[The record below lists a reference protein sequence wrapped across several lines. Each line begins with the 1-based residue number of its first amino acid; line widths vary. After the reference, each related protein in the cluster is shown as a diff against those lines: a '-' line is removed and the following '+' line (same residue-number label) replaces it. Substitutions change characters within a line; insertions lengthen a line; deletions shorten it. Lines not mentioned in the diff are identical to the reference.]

1 MRLAP
6 LSLIAALI
14 FVLPFAVNS
23 QDPINLRT
31 VVRDS
36 ATGRAV
42 SDAVVEL
49 RSSRVKRS
57 ERADG
62 DGRAQFARVDGGAY
76 TIVALRIGYKPA
88 AISIIVGARDTTI
101 TLSMSSTATQLAT
114 FEVRANSQEIF
125 GTIAG
130 MPDLH
135 AVAGAT
141 VDLPN
146 VKRTTT
152 SDSLGNYV
160 FRDLKAGQYVLRITA
175 PGFAPRITTLTVPGG
190 KAMESS
196 HLLDVGTARTN
207 ALATAWFDLDRRVAM
222 RGFNSVIIPSE
233 ELQRHGGGLMYSLQ
247 YSRDFAAKG
256 FKLSGPVCVFL
267 NGRPMPGF
275 DLNSFNTEDVAMIE
289 VYGPR
294 GDPSNLISQWP
305 AGQGCGPSG
314 GRRPAMKMGALPAE
328 FVVIW
333 TK

>member
-1 MRLAP
+1 MRILRLAVAAAT
-6 LSLIAALI
+6 LSGTIPTIARA
-14 FVLPFAVNS
+14 
-23 QDPINLRT
+23 QDPVNVRT

-36 ATGRAV
+36 ATGRVIA
-42 SDAVVEL
+42 DAVVEL

-57 ERADG
+57 ERADSE
-62 DGRAQFARVDGGAY
+62 GRAQFARVDGGAY
-76 TIVALRIGYKPA
+76 NIVALRIGYRPA
-88 AISIIVGARDTTI
+88 VLPVVVGTRDTTI
-101 TLSMSSTATQLAT
+101 TLSMASTATQLAT
-114 FEVRANSQEIF
+114 FQVRANSQEIF

-130 MPDLH
+130 MPDFH

-146 VKRTTT
+146 AKITTT

-175 PGFAPRITTLTVPGG
+175 PGFAPRITTLTVPSG

-196 HLLDVGTARTN
+196 HLLDVGTPKTT
-207 ALATAWFDLDRRVAM
+207 ALAAAWFDMDRRVAM

-233 ELQRHGGGLMYSLQ
+233 ELQRHGGGLINSLRF
-247 YSRDFAAKG
+247 SRDFAAKG
-256 FKLSGPVCVFL
+256 FQLGSVCVFL

-275 DLNSFNTEDVAMIE
+275 DLNSFNTEEVAMIE
-289 VYGPR
+289 IYVPR
-294 GDPSNLISQWP
+294 GDPTNLMKQWP
-305 AGQGCGPSG
+305 GGSCGPSD
-314 GRRPAMKMGALPAE
+314 GRRTAMKMGALPAQ